1 MRLIWNVTKLSAGD
15 IWDELLY
22 LLIFNAI
29 WVLGSLFILPWP
41 FLTFGLIFTAYD
53 IGQGKAINLSTFFV
67 RPAPFWKQAYSWGAI
82 NLVAGFLM
90 WFNFNFYGNIQTSWA
105 ATMQIVF
112 LAIILLWSIW
122 QLLTLPMYPRLEEP
136 GFKLA
141 MRNAA
146 VVFGRYPLAVFAL
159 TIIVVVLLF
168 IAAIFPIFAFF
179 GVGAFIAVVTNRLV
193 GTIVERELEREADDN
208 E

>member
-1 MRLIWNVTKLSAGD
+1 
-15 IWDELLY
+15 
-22 LLIFNAI
+22 
-29 WVLGSLFILPWP
+29 
-41 FLTFGLIFTAYD
+41 
-53 IGQGKAINLSTFFV
+53 
-67 RPAPFWKQAYSWGAI
+67 
-82 NLVAGFLM
+82 
-90 WFNFNFYGNIQTSWA
+90 
-105 ATMQIVF
+105 
-112 LAIILLWSIW
+112 
-122 QLLTLPMYPRLEEP
+122 MYPRLEEP